1 MSGFQVGSAAA
12 TNFGM
17 PPNNYTAP
25 PLPSDYGL
33 AMSNYGGGGGN
44 TGTMQLN
51 SPSGWGSVSGAV
63 PGADGGMFSGLGDW
77 FKNSGVMNT
86 QTEGP
91 KGAVLQQQ
99 GWGMPAL
106 GAATGLLSAF
116 MGMKQYGLAKD
127 SLAESKR
134 QFGLNYDAQRTTT
147 NTQLEDRQRARV
159 ASNGSAYQSVGDYMS
174 QNGIK

>member
-33 AMSNYGGGGGN
+33 AMSNYGNGGN

-51 SPSGWGSVSGAV
+51 SPSGWGSVSGVV

-77 FKNSGVMNT
+77 FKNSGMMSSTNGQGVT
-86 QTEGP
+86 T
-91 KGAVLQQQ
+91 Q
-99 GWGMPAL
+99 GWGGPAL
-106 GAATGLLSAF
+106 GAANGLLSAF